1 LGEDFD
7 RPNLGID
14 LMGQIQAQA
23 SARLVPGTDWME
35 YIHLVVSVLLGSER
49 LASTGI
55 VAAETHTVV
64 QVAG

>member
-1 LGEDFD
+1 
-7 RPNLGID
+7 
-14 LMGQIQAQA
+14 MGQIQAQA
-23 SARLVPGTDWME
+23 SARLVPGTEWMKR
-35 YIHLVVSVLLGSER
+35 IHLVVSVLLGSEI